1 MDGTTISAY
10 AAIYLF
16 WGGAYLAVRCL
27 VQEFPPLWVAG
38 TRYALATVC
47 LVVLLVFRGLPLPT
61 LRQFINAA
69 WTGVVLLAVAYG
81 ILFRAAKDL
90 PSWLVAVLMSTTFL
104 WTYVG
109 ETLVLRAYP
118 FRIGILPPLLSGL
131 MAVPLLVTK
140 GSGRGGGSI
149 AAVLAVL
156 FCAIC
161 WSIGSLA
168 AKRIR
173 MPADPVQTAT
183 IQLGTSAIVLLSVSR
198 LLGEWNAQLVVAR
211 LFALKPLVAMGFLVL
226 GASVVAMIA
235 FHWLLARQPASLV
248 ATAAYVNPLVA
259 MLVGMVI
266 AHERASP
273 TQCLGGVGILA
284 SISIIWSL
292 GMPPAAAS
300 RLPLRPQ

>member
-10 AAIYLF
+10 AAIYLL
-16 WGGAYLAVRCL
+16 WGGAYLAIRSL
-27 VQEFPPLWVAG
+27 VQDFPPLWVAG

-47 LVVLLVFRGLPLPT
+47 LVLVLAFRGLPLPT

-69 WTGVVLLAVAYG
+69 WTGVILLAVAYG
-81 ILFRAAKDL
+81 ILFWAAKDL

-109 ETLVLRAYP
+109 ETLVLRVYP
-118 FRIGILPPLLSGL
+118 FRIRILPPLLSGL
-131 MAVPLLVTK
+131 IAVPFLVSR

-173 MPADPVQTAT
+173 MPAYPVQTAT
-183 IQLGTSAIVLLSVSR
+183 
-198 LLGEWNAQLVVAR
+198 LV
-211 LFALKPLVAMGFLVL
+211 G
-226 GASVVAMIA
+226 
-235 FHWLLARQPASLV
+235 
-248 ATAAYVNPLVA
+248 TAAYVNPLVA
-259 MLVGMVI
+259 MLLGMVI
-266 AHERASP
+266 AHERASLI
-273 TQCLGGVGILA
+273 QVLGGVAILA

-292 GMPPAAAS
+292 GMPPYGRFAIAVAPKVKNS
-300 RLPLRPQ
+300 KG